1 MLFVFCFYL
10 SDFIVLLVQGCNDV
24 GCGQD
29 SRETT
34 IYSAE
39 DVPQVAPNQ
48 VHDRFICCESWTKKK
63 TLIPGGSSR
72 LQLYSFERDV
82 DSDGFVTQA
91 DAWKVDWIPCQVLAP
106 SR

>member
-1 MLFVFCFYL
+1 L
-10 SDFIVLLVQGCNDV
+10 SNFIVLLVQGCNDV

-48 VHDRFICCESWTKKK
+48 VLDRFICLCETWTKKK
-63 TLIPGGSSR
+63 YLNPGGSSR
-72 LQLYSFERDV
+72 LQLYSSERDV

-91 DAWKVDWIPCQVLAP
+91 DAWKVDWIPRQVLAP